1 MQKITKKDYE
11 ELKNKIQILSE
22 FLNGGKGS
30 GNFGHAGRLGKV
42 GGSSMSGAPN
52 NILVKRQITIRMGGK
67 KYTPQQFKQRAQ
79 RQKEAEVLEEIAKN
93 QQDLKGLEK
102 QVMKNKGWTVY
113 EENGEVCGEFSQK
126 INQIA
131 TSIGEDDVQ
140 VMNNGKKY
148 LQDNNG
154 EYYRSHPTDADG
166 FAIYTIDK
174 HRAALDYAD
183 GKEDAICHL
192 VVDKSNFIT
201 DESMKAI
208 RSRLIKNAKTKELK
222 EALEKTPR
230 TAPVKD
236 TTIAAM
242 LGYDGIIRPTG
253 DSGTEYIVIKP
264 KLLRIDGTINK

>member
-1 MQKITKKDYE
+1 
-11 ELKNKIQILSE
+11 
-22 FLNGGKGS
+22 
-30 GNFGHAGRLGKV
+30 
-42 GGSSMSGAPN
+42 MSGAPS
-52 NILVKRQITIRMGGK
+52 NILVKRQITIRMDGK

-79 RQKEAEVLEEIAKN
+79 RQKEAEVLEEITKN

-131 TSIGEDDVQ
+131 TSISEDDVQ

-174 HRAALDYAD
+174 HEAALDYAD

-192 VVDKSNFIT
+192 VVDKSNFIE
-201 DESMKAI
+201 DKSLKAI
-208 RSRLIKNAKTKELK
+208 RNRLIKNAETRELK
-222 EALEKTPR
+222 ELLEKTPK

-236 TTIAAM
+236 TVIAAM

-253 DSGTEYIVIKP
+253 DSGNEYIVIKP
-264 KLLRIDGTINK
+264 KLLRIDGTIDKQ